1 MKSRA
6 REERPINESRSN
18 PQSGSHQGP
27 AVAEARSQALTKAEK
42 QERQIDKLIMTACQV
57 VGTQSREVAD
67 RTIVQVGEALVFPK
81 PKEVDETLVTAL
93 GAMAEMA
100 PQNVT
105 EAMLAGQM
113 IAVNDA
119 IFMFLKRATV
129 QNQPSELV
137 DANVVRATRL
147 MRVFNEQLEA
157 MRRLKGKAGQQK
169 VTVEHVHIH
178 EGGQAIVGAVNHST
192 TGGGG

>member
-1 MKSRA
+1 MN
-6 REERPINESRSN
+6 ERRGN

-27 AVAEARSQALTKAEK
+27 AVAEERPQALTKAEK
-42 QERQIDKLIMTACQV
+42 QERQIDKLIMTTCQV

-67 RTIVQVGEALVFPK
+67 RTIVQVGEALVCPK
-81 PKEVDETLVTAL
+81 PKEVDETLVTAF

-100 PQNVT
+100 PQNST

-129 QNQPSELV
+129 QNQPAEFV

-157 MRRLKGKAGQQK
+157 MRRLKGKAGQQR
-169 VTVEHVHIH
+169 VVVEHVTVAA
-178 EGGQAIVGAVNHST
+178 GGQAIVAAITAGS
-192 TGGGG
+192 GGEAGRIER